1 MSVLFAGVKAGVKA
15 AVTAAVTAAAA
26 VAEEPARWSRPWD
39 LDAETE
45 FSRDRQESPWN
56 HFLLD
61 GQQGFVS
68 GREFYQASGEISPF
82 LWPNHP
88 FLRFGTDRA
97 WQSDTNTLEVR
108 ALTGNEVGDALL
120 QELPESN
127 SRAEDN
133 RTPLTSGDVSWAPFQ
148 ELRVHAGLDQND
160 HSSYRTYPFRLGL
173 AGPDKRNELSWF
185 GGNLPPKSQA
195 NLGATFERRGSRMA
209 LQANQGW
216 WWTQSPASGFPYPWE
231 GFNADFLYKPG
242 ADFELSLIEQR
253 WDSPLDQLFYRAHWR
268 RSELDMGITGTSRGG
283 WFWRLD
289 LGFQRRE
296 MVSDSLFKP
305 FLEQTYP
312 TRFRYRQVWSAP
324 DSIPL
329 QLVSSGSMGFRE
341 RVIHAQHTTEFR
353 ETWGTHQPRQIL
365 KGYWRHPMSGY
376 RAPTEYFP
384 GDSTWTAESHPGR
397 QARGVSGE
405 AEFREKRKAFEF
417 GLAGTYA
424 MEWEAPVFHLEG
436 LDSSSLGDGYVFRRG
451 AYRGSGHALRNAVVR
466 LFAGGHLPAQGF
478 WKAQAGWREFW
489 GVNAGSMEF
498 RPSRYWAGGGAGFKF
513 PSDLRVE
520 ANAQYMGDKEVRGW
534 GPVFTVPAH
543 LENNLT
549 VEQTLFDE
557 RMKVSLTA
565 LHAFGEEILEQPN
578 GNPVRFRILAGV
590 SGTIY

>member
-1 MSVLFAGVKAGVKA
+1 MSVLLMKVKTAVSAVA
-15 AVTAAVTAAAA
+15 AVAAA
-26 VAEEPARWSRPWD
+26 VASAEEPARWSRPWD
-39 LDAETE
+39 MEAETE

-88 FLRFGTDRA
+88 FLRFGTDRS

-108 ALTGNEVGDALL
+108 VLTGNEVGDALL

-127 SRAEDN
+127 ARTEDN
-133 RTPLTSGDVSWAPFQ
+133 RTPLTSGDVSWAPIE
-148 ELRVHAGLDQND
+148 ELRLHAGLDQND
-160 HSSYRTYPFRLGL
+160 HSSYRTYPFRIGL
-173 AGPDKRNELSWF
+173 AGQGKREQLSWF

-195 NLGATFERRGSRMA
+195 NLGGTFERLGSLMA

-231 GFNADFLYKPG
+231 GFNADFLYRPG
-242 ADFELSLIEQR
+242 KDFELSLIEQR

-268 RSELDMGITGTSRGG
+268 RSELDMGITGTARGG

-312 TRFRYRQVWSAP
+312 TRFRYRQIWSAP

-365 KGYWRHPMSGY
+365 KGYWRHPMAGY
-376 RAPTEYFP
+376 RAPTEFFP
-384 GDSTWTAESHPGR
+384 TDSTWTAESHPGR

-424 MEWEAPVFHLEG
+424 MEWEAPVFHLRRSGQLGHRQWLRVPPGRLSGQRPCAPQCRGTG
-436 LDSSSLGDGYVFRRG
+436 LRRRQSSRPGVLESPGRLARILGRECRFHGVPTQQVLGGRR
-451 AYRGSGHALRNAVVR
+451 RRVQVPVR
-466 LFAGGHLPAQGF
+466 P
-478 WKAQAGWREFW
+478 E
-489 GVNAGSMEF
+489 
-498 RPSRYWAGGGAGFKF
+498 GGGQCPLPGRQGSAG
-513 PSDLRVE
+513 
-520 ANAQYMGDKEVRGW
+520 MGAGLYRA
-534 GPVFTVPAH
+534 GPF
-543 LENNLT
+543 
-549 VEQTLFDE
+549 
-557 RMKVSLTA
+557 R
-565 LHAFGEEILEQPN
+565 EQPDP
-578 GNPVRFRILAGV
+578 GTNPV
-590 SGTIY
+590 